1 MLVIIESTPA
11 ALSIAH
17 LGQNGHFRPLFYTL
31 QGLNT
36 VQTLQKHSTAYKNI
50 ALLYMLLHHR
60 SSSQLHDTLLKYF
73 SSGKATEGCC
83 KAISTCAILKLCCF
97 PVVNF
102 F

>member
-1 MLVIIESTPA
+1 MLIIIESTSA

-17 LGQNGHFRPLFYTL
+17 LGQYGHFRPLLYTL

-36 VQTLQKHSTAYKNI
+36 MQTLKAYKNI
-50 ALLYMLLHHR
+50 ALLYMLLYHR
-60 SSSQLHDTLLKYF
+60 SSSQLQDALLSYF
-73 SSGKATEGCC
+73 SSGMATEGCC
-83 KAISTCAILKLCCF
+83 RAITTCTILKLCCL